1 MLRAGEDRE
10 EKWGMT
16 ANKGFFMRSCEC
28 SKTRLW

>member
-10 EKWGMT
+10 EKRGMT